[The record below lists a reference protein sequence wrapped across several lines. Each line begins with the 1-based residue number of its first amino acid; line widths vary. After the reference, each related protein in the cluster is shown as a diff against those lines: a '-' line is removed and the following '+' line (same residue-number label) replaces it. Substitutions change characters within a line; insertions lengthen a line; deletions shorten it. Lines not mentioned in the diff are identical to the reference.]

1 MFISTS
7 LSWIA
12 NCTHQSEAVDN
23 NHALQSRLRQA
34 NKEIN
39 AAREELLDIR
49 REREKIALQMDDI
62 RIRHEIASRK
72 SEVCLVIS
80 DAVSM
85 LTYIENERV
94 E

>member
-1 MFISTS
+1 M
-7 LSWIA
+7 SWIA

-23 NHALQSRLRQA
+23 NHALKSRLRQV
-34 NKEIN
+34 NKVMN

-49 REREKIALQMDDI
+49 REREKFALQMDDV

-72 SEVCLVIS
+72 TEVCLVIS
-80 DAVSM
+80 DAISM